1 MMPPRLRFKEFR
13 DDWKSSTIDDV
24 LGIFSGFA
32 FSSND
37 ALNDG
42 ARWLKIADVGI
53 QKMTPNNPSYL
64 PLSFKEV
71 YKKFLVRKGDYVVA
85 LTRPI
90 LGGELKIAKIDD
102 LYHESLLNQRVGKI
116 FTNESLEFIYY
127 LLHQKKTVLK
137 IGDSIS
143 GSDPPNLSVEAIK
156 KINVYIPE
164 TISEQNKIASFM
176 LAVDE
181 KITQLTKKHELLTC
195 YKKGVM
201 QKIFSQELRF
211 KADDGSD
218 YPDWVYIPLEEVLEY
233 IQPTPYLVDS
243 TAYSDEYSTPVLTAG
258 KTFILGYTNE
268 TKGIFNKPLPAL
280 IFDDFTTALK
290 FVNFPFKAK
299 SSAMKILVSKSKNS
313 NIRFVFEAMQLLGF
327 VTGDEHKRYWISE
340 YSKLEIPFP
349 SLEEQTKIANF
360 LSAIDEKIQNT
371 QSQLEAT
378 KQYKQGLL
386 QQMLV

>member
-1 MMPPRLRFKEFR
+1 MPPRLRFKEFR